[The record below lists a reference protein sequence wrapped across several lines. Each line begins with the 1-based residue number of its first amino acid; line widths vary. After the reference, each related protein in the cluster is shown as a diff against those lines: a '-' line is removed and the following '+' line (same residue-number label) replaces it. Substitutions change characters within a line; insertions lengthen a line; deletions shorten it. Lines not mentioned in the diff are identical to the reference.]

1 MAEIDKN
8 KPYSIMN
15 NFLYNSNQPLDAKY
29 GPYPTLDDALKFL
42 SVGEYNENLEEE
54 LTGLRYIGLTF
65 GVLENGKITEY
76 WFDKDINKPVL
87 KYPIENT
94 GGNGLPDGYYIASF
108 DINNGSVNT
117 KFNSIITDN
126 EGYIEL
132 PEVSDLSNQRFLG
145 WCSTPNGDVIQ
156 DYPKIN
162 NNIIYYGKW
171 EKVQKITWYEGE
183 GMGVIITVKVDGVN
197 ITNNSNVVVGSKVEV
212 SKTDNNSHYPF
223 KNWNI
228 TGVGINI
235 SSNDTTVTFDM
246 PESDV
251 EIRVIEGEDEHT
263 VTINQND
270 KGDITYNGDTITFE
284 NGVYVETVNCRT
296 DIKLNTEPKLGY
308 SFKNWVINNETK
320 TIQYDLSYRITD
332 DTNISVNYYKQGIL
346 IKGAIST
353 KSQLD
358 TVLEDE
364 TKRDSINYDSTVIR
378 TFVPYLNNNYNTSGY
393 TFLIHENDELNIN
406 HFKDYFGS
414 YNYGITT
421 ADINTIV
428 IQNSGVISEDTR
440 VLYKGIFDG
449 TVGNNPIDEYTYN
462 NITYSVYVYYCGN
475 KFQEISYTI
484 TNN

>member
-29 GPYPTLDDALKFL
+29 GPYSSLEEALERLPLGK
-42 SVGEYNENLEEE
+42 YNENLEEE

-76 WFDKDINKPVL
+76 WFEKDINKPVL

-94 GGNGLPDGYYIASF
+94 GGNGLPDGYYIATF
-108 DINNGSVNT
+108 DINNDSVNT

-126 EGYIEL
+126 EGYIKL

-145 WCSTPNGDVIQ
+145 WSSTPNGDVIQ
-156 DYPKIN
+156 DYPKIT

-171 EKVQKITWYEGE
+171 EKVQKITWYEGK
-183 GMGVIITVKVDGVN
+183 GVTITVKVDSVN

-212 SKTDNNSHYPF
+212 SKTDINSHYPF
-223 KNWNI
+223 INWNI
-228 TGVGINI
+228 TGGVNI
-235 SSNDTTVTFDM
+235 SSNETTVTFDM

-251 EIRVIEGEDEHT
+251 NIQVIEGADEHK
-263 VTINQND
+263 VSINQND
-270 KGDITYNGDTITFE
+270 KGVIKYNDNTITFE
-284 NGVYVETVNCRT
+284 SGVYYETVGCRT
-296 DIKLNTEPKLGY
+296 DIKLNTTPNLGY
-308 SFKNWVINNETK
+308 SFKNWVINDKNNT
-320 TIQYDLSYRITD
+320 TQDLTYQITD
-332 DTNISVNYYKQGIL
+332 DTIISVNYYKQGIL

-353 KSQLD
+353 TSQLG
-358 TVLEDE
+358 TVLQDK
-364 TKRDSINYDSTVIR
+364 TKRDSINYDSTVTR

-393 TFLIHENDELNIN
+393 TFLIHENDVLNIN
-406 HFKDYFGS
+406 HFKDSLGS
-414 YNYGITT
+414 YNYNIST

-428 IQNSGVISEDTR
+428 IPNSGVIPENTS
-440 VLYKGIFDG
+440 VLYQGIFDG
-449 TVGNNPIDEYTYN
+449 TVGNNPIGTYEYN
-462 NITYSVYVYYCGN
+462 NITYRVYVYYCGN